1 MVYVPDTMKKGDQ
14 QEAAAHMAERLGLL
28 LEVLGKIQLE
38 AEIVVEQKSP
48 GVLVVVVGDFLY
60 LTASESFT
68 PSGIVKPTLI

>member
-1 MVYVPDTMKKGDQ
+1 MVYVPDTTKKGDQ

-28 LEVLGKIQLE
+28 LEVLGKIQSE
-38 AEIVVEQKSP
+38 AVVEQKLS

>member
-1 MVYVPDTMKKGDQ
+1 MVYVPDTTKKGDQ

-38 AEIVVEQKSP
+38 AEIVVEQKLS
-48 GVLVVVVGDFLY
+48 GVLVVVGDFLY